1 MLMGRALRQRQSAA
15 DQGPLSRLR
24 EARGS
29 HAHGN
34 DSPLLPRP
42 STGSKPVLGRGRV
55 RKPGAQTHSQ
65 GLELAQAQ
73 PTWDPPVTE
82 RPVAPHGQLLA
93 HSCPPSSQVRQGG
106 PTMTPLQAGNS
117 DITLGQ
123 STQCQANDQGP
134 SLA

>member
-65 GLELAQAQ
+65 GLELAQAH
-73 PTWDPPVTE
+73 PTWDIPRHRKASGTP
-82 RPVAPHGQLLA
+82 
-93 HSCPPSSQVRQGG
+93 CPAV
-106 PTMTPLQAGNS
+106 
-117 DITLGQ
+117 
-123 STQCQANDQGP
+123 STQLPIQLSSPAGRAHYDTITGWEF
-134 SLA
+134 